1 MDLLIRRSTLIL
13 PINIPRFVEKAY
25 LRGADA
31 VMLDLED
38 AVPPAEKQA
47 ARQRIR
53 DGLALVARGGAETF
67 VRVNNDP
74 ALLTADL
81 EASVHPGLQGICL
94 PKTESA
100 AQVAALD
107 AGIADLERTRDLAVG
122 QVEIA
127 LLIETPVGIMNL
139 EAIAAASP
147 RIKTISLGPEDYWME
162 LGVEPSADGAEL
174 LYALSKIVTVSR
186 ASRISPLGLLG
197 SIGNFRDLQVFERAA
212 TRARELGCVGASCI
226 HPDQVAV
233 LHWVFSPTPERV
245 AHARRVVEA
254 FEEGLS
260 RGTASVSVDGAMVD
274 PPVYRR
280 ARRIL
285 DHALAIAEVERR
297 KTDALARTL
306 HEGTVKHPG

>member
-147 RIKTISLGPEDYWME
+147 PPL
-162 LGVEPSADGAEL
+162 SADL
-174 LYALSKIVTVSR
+174 PR
-186 ASRISPLGLLG
+186 
-197 SIGNFRDLQVFERAA
+197 
-212 TRARELGCVGASCI
+212 
-226 HPDQVAV
+226 
-233 LHWVFSPTPERV
+233 TP
-245 AHARRVVEA
+245 H
-254 FEEGLS
+254 
-260 RGTASVSVDGAMVD
+260 RG
-274 PPVYRR
+274 
-280 ARRIL
+280 
-285 DHALAIAEVERR
+285 
-297 KTDALARTL
+297 
-306 HEGTVKHPG
+306 